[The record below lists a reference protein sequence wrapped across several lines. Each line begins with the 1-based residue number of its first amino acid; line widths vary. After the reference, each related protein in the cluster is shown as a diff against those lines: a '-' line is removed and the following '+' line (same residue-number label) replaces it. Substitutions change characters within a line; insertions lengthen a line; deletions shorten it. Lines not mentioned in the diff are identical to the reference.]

1 MYIEKARPGA
11 RTRRYGGQ
19 EPTAMGATKHP
30 TNITPYGVYG
40 VVHGKVQNQLVC
52 VCVAVFVCVWLCFF
66 LCVWLCLFV
75 HILNIP
81 L

>member
-1 MYIEKARPGA
+1 LVGQDLHPSQDRHREIYVHKEKQG
-11 RTRRYGGQ
+11 TGH
-19 EPTAMGATKHP
+19 EPAAMGTTKHP

-40 VVHGKVQNQLVC
+40 VVHGKVRNQLVC
-52 VCVAVFVCVWLCFF
+52 VCVAVFVCV
-66 LCVWLCLFV
+66 